1 MIAEPFPVRDTLVD
15 IRRIGPTGEGGL
27 SCRRVQLHPETAADN
42 HIVCFLPWL
51 FSYARSADAGLIPPG
66 CLLAYEMPHAIVSSS
81 PDKSVDALHVVVDDF
96 LTMMNKLQLDPA
108 KLILVGL
115 SIGNFA
121 ATYIANKI
129 GARLW
134 SVAAGDR
141 GEVLVWNSSLAT
153 GIRAQAESS
162 GLRFDDFERTLSP
175 FNPINNLANIGERSI
190 FISGYFDTV
199 VPYRCAR
206 SVALAARA
214 HSRSA
219 RRFVLPLGHS
229 ETLVAGVKC
238 LRLMT
243 RVSAATVR
251 ITSQPAGSQR
261 NMPFSQ

>member
-1 MIAEPFPVRDTLVD
+1 VRNTLVD
-15 IRRIGPTGEGGL
+15 IRRIGPMGEGGL
-27 SCRRVQLHPETAADN
+27 SCRRVQLHRETASDS
-42 HIVCFLPWL
+42 HIICFLPWL

-66 CLLAYEMPHAIVSSS
+66 CLLAYEMPHAIVSPS
-81 PDKSVDALHVVVDDF
+81 PDKSVDALHVIVDDF
-96 LTMMNKLQLDPA
+96 LTMMNKLQLDPD

-162 GLRFDDFERTLSP
+162 GLRFDDFEKTLSP
-175 FNPINNLANIGERSI
+175 FNPINNLENIGGRSI

-206 SVALAARA
+206 NVALAART
-214 HSRSA
+214 RNRTA

-229 ETLVAGVKC
+229 ETLVAGVRC
-238 LRLMT
+238 LRFMT
-243 RVSAATVR
+243 RVSAATVQ
-251 ITSQPAGSQR
+251 ITTPQSNSPEGQPRNVPISQ
-261 NMPFSQ
+261 